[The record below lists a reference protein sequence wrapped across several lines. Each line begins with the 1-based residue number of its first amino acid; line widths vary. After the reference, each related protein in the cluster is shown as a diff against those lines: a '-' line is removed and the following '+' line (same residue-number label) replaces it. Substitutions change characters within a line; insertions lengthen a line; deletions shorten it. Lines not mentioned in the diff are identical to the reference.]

1 MAHKHCAMNSE
12 RLWYRYL
19 LVPRTTEATILRL
32 TTKARTNMVHA
43 FGLLCF
49 HKLSA
54 ITNRNDVTVQTSMTP
69 PLPRSP
75 SLSPLKLFLH
85 DRTIARSKVERV
97 IFYERNA
104 TISKKME
111 YLNFFVDERKIE
123 RSIKLLRSRITRSKA
138 LVSL

>member
-1 MAHKHCAMNSE
+1 MNSE

-19 LVPRTTEATILRL
+19 LVARTTEGTILRL

-69 PLPRSP
+69 LLPST
-75 SLSPLKLFLH
+75 SLSPPQKLFLH

-111 YLNFFVDERKIE
+111 YLNFFVDERKFE
-123 RSIKLLRSRITRSKA
+123 QSIKLSRSRITRSK
-138 LVSL
+138 VYW

>member
-1 MAHKHCAMNSE
+1 MNSE

-19 LVPRTTEATILRL
+19 LVARTTEGTILRL

-54 ITNRNDVTVQTSMTP
+54 ITNRNDVTVQTSNDP
-69 PLPRSP
+69 PSSFDIPIP
-75 SLSPLKLFLH
+75 PQKLFLH

-111 YLNFFVDERKIE
+111 YLNFFVDERKFE
-123 RSIKLLRSRITRSKA
+123 QSIKLSRSRITRSK
-138 LVSL
+138 VYW

>member
-1 MAHKHCAMNSE
+1 MLPQIVRDNKPE
-12 RLWYRYL
+12 RCD
-19 LVPRTTEATILRL
+19 RTD
-32 TTKARTNMVHA
+32 
-43 FGLLCF
+43 F
-49 HKLSA
+49 
-54 ITNRNDVTVQTSMTP
+54 NDPS

-111 YLNFFVDERKIE
+111 YLKLFRRRAKNRTIDQITKIE
-123 RSIKLLRSRITRSKA
+123 DYEIEGVGSFVKKFLICLICLIRLKW
-138 LVSL
+138 